1 LTQLRTPLP
10 MLSLDNITL
19 HRGPTRVLEDVS
31 IAVNEGELVALIGAN
46 GAGKTT
52 VLRTIS
58 GLLSPGAG
66 TIKFRGQPIQGL
78 APDRIVRL
86 GIAHCPEERKIWP
99 QMSVLEHLELGAFIR
114 AGGDG
119 IREDIDR
126 VFETFPILKERR
138 EQLAGTLSGGQQ
150 QMVAIG
156 RALMSRPALIL
167 FDEPSLG
174 LAPMMVETI
183 GKMIARIRDQGTT
196 VLLVEQNASLALRL
210 ADRAYVLETGR
221 VTLSGLAKELVA
233 NPEVHR
239 AYLGG

>member
-1 LTQLRTPLP
+1 
-10 MLSLDNITL
+10 MLALDNVTL
-19 HRGPTRVLEDVS
+19 HRGRTRVLDGVS
-31 IAVNEGELVALIGAN
+31 LAVDEGELVALIGAN

-58 GLLSPGAG
+58 GILAPSAG
-66 TIKFRGQPIQGL
+66 TITFRGKPIQG
-78 APDRIVRL
+78 ADPDAIVRL

-114 AGGDG
+114 S
-119 IREDIDR
+119 DR
-126 VFETFPILKERR
+126 DVSADMERIFDTFPVLKERR

-150 QMVAIG
+150 QMLAIG
-156 RALMSRPALIL
+156 RALMSRPTLVL

-174 LAPMMVETI
+174 LAPIMVETI
-183 GKMIARIRDQGTT
+183 GTMIAGIRDRGAT

-221 VTLSGLAKELVA
+221 VTLEGPAAALVE

>member
-1 LTQLRTPLP
+1 
-10 MLSLDNITL
+10 MLSLDNVTL
-19 HRGPTRVLEDVS
+19 HRGRTRVLDEVS
-31 IAVNEGELVALIGAN
+31 LSVSEGELVALIGAN

-58 GLLSPGAG
+58 GLLSPSAG
-66 TIKFRGQPIQGL
+66 TITFRGKPIHGADSDL
-78 APDRIVRL
+78 IVRL

-99 QMSVLEHLELGAFIR
+99 QMTVLEHLELGAFIR
-114 AGGDG
+114 ASESG
-119 IREDIDR
+119 IREDMDR
-126 VFETFPILKERR
+126 IFETFPVLQERR

-150 QMVAIG
+150 QMLAIG
-156 RALMSRPALIL
+156 RALMSRPMLIL

-174 LAPMMVETI
+174 LAPIMVQTI
-183 GKMIARIRDQGTT
+183 GTMIAHIREQGTT

-221 VTLSGLAKELVA
+221 VTLSGPAKELVA

>member
-1 LTQLRTPLP
+1 MP
-10 MLSLDNITL
+10 MLALDNVTL
-19 HRGPTRVLEDVS
+19 HRGTTRVLDSVS
-31 IAVNEGELVALIGAN
+31 LAVNEGELVALIGAN

-58 GLLSPGAG
+58 GILAPSAG
-66 TIKFRGQPIQGL
+66 TITFRGKPIQG
-78 APDRIVRL
+78 ADPDVIVRL

-99 QMSVLEHLELGAFIR
+99 QMTVQEHLELGAFIR
-114 AGGDG
+114 ADGGEIAQDMAR
-119 IREDIDR
+119 IFD
-126 VFETFPILKERR
+126 TFPVLKERR

-150 QMVAIG
+150 QMLAIG
-156 RALMSRPALIL
+156 RALMSRPTLAL

-174 LAPMMVETI
+174 LAPIMVETI
-183 GKMIARIRDQGTT
+183 GTMIAGIRDRGAT
-196 VLLVEQNASLALRL
+196 VLLVEQNAALALRL

-221 VTLSGLAKELVA
+221 VALEGPAKELVA

>member
-1 LTQLRTPLP
+1 VSTGMP
-10 MLSLDNITL
+10 MLALDNITL
-19 HRGPTRVLEDVS
+19 HRGTTRVLDGVS
-31 IAVNEGELVALIGAN
+31 LAVNEGELVALIGAN

-58 GLLSPGAG
+58 GILAPSAG
-66 TIKFRGQPIQGL
+66 TITFRDKPIHG
-78 APDRIVRL
+78 ADPDVIVRL

-99 QMSVLEHLELGAFIR
+99 QMTVQEHLELGAFIR
-114 AGGDG
+114 A
-119 IREDIDR
+119 DR
-126 VFETFPILKERR
+126 GEIARDMARIFDTFPVLKERR

-150 QMVAIG
+150 QMLAIG
-156 RALMSRPALIL
+156 RALMSRPTLVL

-174 LAPMMVETI
+174 LAPIMVETI
-183 GKMIARIRDQGTT
+183 GTMIAGIRDHGAT
-196 VLLVEQNASLALRL
+196 VLLVEQNAALALRL

-221 VTLSGLAKELVA
+221 VTLEGPAQELVA

>member
-1 LTQLRTPLP
+1 
-10 MLSLDNITL
+10 MLALDNVTL
-19 HRGPTRVLEDVS
+19 HRGTTRVLDSVS
-31 IAVNEGELVALIGAN
+31 LAVNEGELVALIGAN

-58 GLLSPGAG
+58 GILAPSAG
-66 TIKFRGQPIQGL
+66 TITFRGKPIQG
-78 APDRIVRL
+78 ADPDVIVRL

-99 QMSVLEHLELGAFIR
+99 QMTVQEHLELGAFIR
-114 AGGDG
+114 ADGGEIAQDMAR
-119 IREDIDR
+119 IFD
-126 VFETFPILKERR
+126 TFPVLKERR

-150 QMVAIG
+150 QMLAIG
-156 RALMSRPALIL
+156 RALMSRPTLVL

-174 LAPMMVETI
+174 LAPIMVETI
-183 GKMIARIRDQGTT
+183 GTMIAGIRDRGAT
-196 VLLVEQNASLALRL
+196 VLLVEQNAALALRL

-221 VTLSGLAKELVA
+221 VALEGPAKELVA

>member
-1 LTQLRTPLP
+1 MP
-10 MLSLDNITL
+10 MLALDNVTL
-19 HRGPTRVLEDVS
+19 HRGTTRVLDSVS
-31 IAVNEGELVALIGAN
+31 LAVNEGELVALIGAN

-58 GLLSPGAG
+58 GILAPSAG
-66 TIKFRGQPIQGL
+66 TITFRGKPIQG
-78 APDRIVRL
+78 ADPDVIVRL

-99 QMSVLEHLELGAFIR
+99 QMTVQEHLELGAFIR
-114 AGGDG
+114 ADGGEIAQDMAR
-119 IREDIDR
+119 IFD
-126 VFETFPILKERR
+126 TFPVLKERR

-150 QMVAIG
+150 QMLAIG
-156 RALMSRPALIL
+156 RALMSRPALVL

-174 LAPMMVETI
+174 LAPIMVETI
-183 GKMIARIRDQGTT
+183 GTMIAGIRDRGAT
-196 VLLVEQNASLALRL
+196 VLLVEQNAALALRL

-221 VTLSGLAKELVA
+221 VALEGPAKELVA

>member
-1 LTQLRTPLP
+1 
-10 MLSLDNITL
+10 MLALDNVTL
-19 HRGPTRVLEDVS
+19 HRGRTRVLDGVS
-31 IAVNEGELVALIGAN
+31 LVVDEGELVALIGAN

-58 GLLSPGAG
+58 GILAPSAG
-66 TIKFRGQPIQGL
+66 TIAFRGKPIQG
-78 APDRIVRL
+78 ADPDAIVRL

-99 QMSVLEHLELGAFIR
+99 QMSVQEHLELGAFIR
-114 AGGDG
+114 SDRDVDADMA
-119 IREDIDR
+119 R
-126 VFETFPILKERR
+126 VFDTCPVLKERR

-150 QMVAIG
+150 QMLAIG
-156 RALMSRPALIL
+156 RALMSRPSLVL

-174 LAPMMVETI
+174 LAPIMVETI
-183 GKMIARIRDQGTT
+183 GTMIADIRERGTT

-221 VTLSGLAKELVA
+221 ITLTGPAAALIE

>member
-1 LTQLRTPLP
+1 
-10 MLSLDNITL
+10 MLALDNVTL
-19 HRGPTRVLEDVS
+19 HRGRTRVLDGVS
-31 IAVNEGELVALIGAN
+31 LAVDEGELVALIGAN

-58 GLLSPGAG
+58 GILAPSAG
-66 TIKFRGQPIQGL
+66 TIAFRGKPIQG
-78 APDRIVRL
+78 ADPDAIVRL

-114 AGGDG
+114 S
-119 IREDIDR
+119 DR
-126 VFETFPILKERR
+126 DVSADMERIFDTFPVLKERR
-138 EQLAGTLSGGQQ
+138 DQLAGTLSGGQQ
-150 QMVAIG
+150 QMLAIG
-156 RALMSRPALIL
+156 RALMSRPSLVL

-174 LAPMMVETI
+174 LAPIMVETI
-183 GKMIARIRDQGTT
+183 GTMIAGIRERGTT
-196 VLLVEQNASLALRL
+196 VLLVEQNAALALRL

-221 VTLSGLAKELVA
+221 VTLEGPAAALVE

>member
-1 LTQLRTPLP
+1 
-10 MLSLDNITL
+10 MLALDDVTL
-19 HRGPTRVLEDVS
+19 HRGRTRALDGVS
-31 IAVNEGELVALIGAN
+31 LVVDEGELVALIGAN

-58 GLLSPGAG
+58 GILAPSAG
-66 TIKFRGQPIQGL
+66 TITFRGKPIQGTD
-78 APDRIVRL
+78 ADAIVRL

-99 QMSVLEHLELGAFIR
+99 QMSVQEHLELGAFIR
-114 AGGDG
+114 SDRDVDADM
-119 IREDIDR
+119 ER
-126 VFETFPILKERR
+126 VFDTFPVLKERR

-150 QMVAIG
+150 QMLAIG
-156 RALMSRPALIL
+156 RALMSRPSLVL

-174 LAPMMVETI
+174 LAPIMVETI
-183 GKMIARIRDQGTT
+183 GTMIAGIRERGTT

-221 VTLSGLAKELVA
+221 IALTGPAAALIE
-233 NPEVHR
+233 NPDVHR

>member
-1 LTQLRTPLP
+1 
-10 MLSLDNITL
+10 MLSLDSVTL
-19 HRGPTRVLEDVS
+19 HRGRTRVLDAVS
-31 IAVNEGELVALIGAN
+31 LSVNEGELVALIGAN

-66 TIKFRGQPIQGL
+66 TITFRGKPIQG
-78 APDRIVRL
+78 ADSDVIVRL

-99 QMSVLEHLELGAFIR
+99 QMTVLEHLELGAFVR
-114 AGGDG
+114 AAGGG
-119 IREDIDR
+119 IQEDIDR
-126 VFETFPILKERR
+126 VFETFPVLQERR

-150 QMVAIG
+150 QMLAIG
-156 RALMSRPALIL
+156 RALMSRPTLIL

-183 GKMIARIRDQGTT
+183 GKMITRIREQGTT

-221 VTLSGLAKELVA
+221 VTLSGPARDLVA

>member
-1 LTQLRTPLP
+1 
-10 MLSLDNITL
+10 MLALDNVTL
-19 HRGPTRVLEDVS
+19 HRGRTRVLDGVS
-31 IAVNEGELVALIGAN
+31 LAVDEGELVALIGAN

-58 GLLSPGAG
+58 GILAPSAG
-66 TIKFRGQPIQGL
+66 TITFRGKPIQG
-78 APDRIVRL
+78 ADPDAIVRL

-114 AGGDG
+114 S
-119 IREDIDR
+119 DR
-126 VFETFPILKERR
+126 DVSADMERIFDTFPVLNERR

-150 QMVAIG
+150 QMLAIG

-174 LAPMMVETI
+174 LAPIMVETI
-183 GKMIARIRDQGTT
+183 GTMIAGIRERGAT
-196 VLLVEQNASLALRL
+196 VLLVEQNAALALRL

-221 VTLSGLAKELVA
+221 VTLEGPAAALVE

>member
-1 LTQLRTPLP
+1 
-10 MLSLDNITL
+10 MLSLEDVTL
-19 HRGPTRVLEDVS
+19 YRGNTRVLDAVS
-31 IAVNEGELVALIGAN
+31 LEVREGELVALIGAN

-52 VLRTIS
+52 VLRTVS
-58 GLLSPGAG
+58 GLLVPRAG
-66 TIKFRGQPIQGL
+66 TIRFKGQAIHG
-78 APDRIVRL
+78 ASSDAIVRM

-99 QMSVLEHLELGAFIR
+99 EMTVYEHLELGAFARGR
-114 AGGDG
+114 ADL
-119 IREDIDR
+119 REDIER
-126 VFETFPILKERR
+126 IYTAFPILKERR
-138 EQLAGTLSGGQQ
+138 QQLAGTLSGGQQ

-156 RALMSRPALIL
+156 RALMSRPVLCM
-167 FDEPSLG
+167 FDEPSMG

-183 GKMIARIRDQGTT
+183 GEMIADIRRRGTT

-221 VTLSGLAKELVA
+221 VTLSGDAKSLAD

>member
-1 LTQLRTPLP
+1 MLT
-10 MLSLDNITL
+10 LDNVTL
-19 HRGPTRVLEDVS
+19 HRGRTRVLDGVS
-31 IAVNEGELVALIGAN
+31 LAVNEGELVALIGAN

-58 GLLSPGAG
+58 GVLTPSAG
-66 TIKFRGQPIQGL
+66 TVTFRGKPIQG
-78 APDRIVRL
+78 ADPDLIVRL

-99 QMSVLEHLELGAFIR
+99 QMTVLEHLELGAFIR
-114 AGGDG
+114 TDG
-119 IREDIDR
+119 NSEIGKDMERIFD
-126 VFETFPILKERR
+126 TFPVLKERR
-138 EQLAGTLSGGQQ
+138 QQLAGTMSGGQQ
-150 QMVAIG
+150 QMLAIG
-156 RALMSRPALIL
+156 RALMSRPSLVL

-174 LAPMMVETI
+174 LAPIMVETI
-183 GKMIARIRDQGTT
+183 GTMIAGIRDQGTT

-221 VTLSGLAKELVA
+221 VTLSGPAKEMVA

>member
-1 LTQLRTPLP
+1 MP
-10 MLSLDNITL
+10 MLALDNVTL
-19 HRGPTRVLEDVS
+19 HRGTTRVLDSVS
-31 IAVNEGELVALIGAN
+31 LAVNEGELVALIGAN

-58 GLLSPGAG
+58 GILAPSEG
-66 TIKFRGQPIQGL
+66 TITFRGKPIQG
-78 APDRIVRL
+78 ADPDVIVRL

-99 QMSVLEHLELGAFIR
+99 QMTVQEHLELGAFIR
-114 AGGDG
+114 ADGGEIAQDMAR
-119 IREDIDR
+119 IFD
-126 VFETFPILKERR
+126 TFPVLKERR

-150 QMVAIG
+150 QMLAIG
-156 RALMSRPALIL
+156 RALMSRPTLVL

-174 LAPMMVETI
+174 LAPIMVETI
-183 GKMIARIRDQGTT
+183 GTMIAGIRDRGAT
-196 VLLVEQNASLALRL
+196 VLLVEQNAALALRL

-221 VTLSGLAKELVA
+221 VALEGPAKELVA

>member
-1 LTQLRTPLP
+1 
-10 MLSLDNITL
+10 MLALDNVTL
-19 HRGPTRVLEDVS
+19 HRGTTRVLDSVS
-31 IAVNEGELVALIGAN
+31 LAVNEGELVALIGAN

-58 GLLSPGAG
+58 GILAPSAG
-66 TIKFRGQPIQGL
+66 TITFRGKPIQG
-78 APDRIVRL
+78 ADPDVIVRL

-99 QMSVLEHLELGAFIR
+99 QMTVQEHLELGAFIR
-114 AGGDG
+114 ADGGEIAQDMAR
-119 IREDIDR
+119 IFD
-126 VFETFPILKERR
+126 TFPVLKERR

-150 QMVAIG
+150 QMLVIG
-156 RALMSRPALIL
+156 RALMSRPTLVL

-174 LAPMMVETI
+174 LAPIMVETI
-183 GKMIARIRDQGTT
+183 GTMIAGIRDRGAT
-196 VLLVEQNASLALRL
+196 VLLVEQNAALALRL

-221 VTLSGLAKELVA
+221 VALEGPAKELVA

>member
-1 LTQLRTPLP
+1 
-10 MLSLDNITL
+10 MLALDNVTL
-19 HRGPTRVLEDVS
+19 HRGRTRVLDGVS
-31 IAVNEGELVALIGAN
+31 LTVAEGELVALIGAN

-58 GLLSPGAG
+58 GILSPSAG
-66 TIKFRGQPIQGL
+66 TVTFRGQPIHG
-78 APDRIVRL
+78 ADPDRIVRL

-99 QMSVLEHLELGAFIR
+99 QMTVLEHLELGAFIR
-114 AGGDG
+114 ADAEVGKDMA
-119 IREDIDR
+119 R
-126 VFETFPILKERR
+126 VFETFPVLKERR

-150 QMVAIG
+150 QMLAIG
-156 RALMSRPALIL
+156 RALMSRPALVL

-174 LAPMMVETI
+174 LAPIMVETI
-183 GKMIARIRDQGTT
+183 GTMIAGIRNQGTT
-196 VLLVEQNASLALRL
+196 VLLVEQNAALALRL

-221 VTLSGLAKELVA
+221 VTLAGPAKEMIA

>member
-1 LTQLRTPLP
+1 
-10 MLSLDNITL
+10 MLALDNVTL
-19 HRGPTRVLEDVS
+19 HRGRTRVLVAVS
-31 IAVNEGELVALIGAN
+31 LAVGEGELVALFGAN

-58 GLLSPGAG
+58 GILTPSAG
-66 TIKFRGQPIQGL
+66 TITFRGKPIHGA
-78 APDRIVRL
+78 APDVIVRL

-99 QMSVLEHLELGAFIR
+99 DMSVQEHLELGAFIR
-114 AGGDG
+114 GDG
-119 IREDIDR
+119 DVGADMERIYEI
-126 VFETFPILKERR
+126 FPVLRERR

-156 RALMSRPALIL
+156 RALMSRPSLIL

-174 LAPMMVETI
+174 LAPLMVATI
-183 GKMIARIRDQGTT
+183 GNMIAGIRERGTT

-221 VTLSGLAKELVA
+221 VTLSGPAQQMIE

>member
-1 LTQLRTPLP
+1 
-10 MLSLDNITL
+10 MLSLDNVTL
-19 HRGPTRVLEDVS
+19 HRGRTRVLDGVS
-31 IAVNEGELVALIGAN
+31 LVGGEGELVALIGAN

-58 GLLSPGAG
+58 GILAPSAG
-66 TIKFRGQPIQGL
+66 TITFRGKAIQG
-78 APDRIVRL
+78 ADPDAIVRL

-99 QMSVLEHLELGAFIR
+99 QMSVQEHLELGAFIR
-114 AGGDG
+114 SD
-119 IREDIDR
+119 RDIDGDMER
-126 VFETFPILKERR
+126 VFDTFPVLKERR

-150 QMVAIG
+150 QMLAIG
-156 RALMSRPALIL
+156 RALMSRPSLVL

-174 LAPMMVETI
+174 LAPIMVETI
-183 GKMIARIRDQGTT
+183 GTMIAGIRERGTT

-221 VTLSGLAKELVA
+221 ITLTGPAAALIE

>member
-1 LTQLRTPLP
+1 
-10 MLSLDNITL
+10 MLCLDNVTL
-19 HRGPTRVLEDVS
+19 HRGRTRVLDRVS
-31 IAVNEGELVALIGAN
+31 LSVDEGELVALVGAN
-46 GAGKTT
+46 GAGKPT

-58 GLLSPGAG
+58 GLLSPGEG
-66 TIKFRGQPIQGL
+66 TIMFRGEPIQGA

-99 QMSVLEHLELGAFIR
+99 QMTVLEHLELGAFIR
-114 AGGDG
+114 DDASAIGD
-119 IREDIDR
+119 DIAR
-126 VFETFPILKERR
+126 VFETFPVLQERR

-150 QMVAIG
+150 QMLAIG
-156 RALMSRPALIL
+156 RALMSRPVLVL

-174 LAPMMVETI
+174 LAPIMVETI
-183 GKMIARIRDQGTT
+183 GKMIARIRVQGTT

-221 VTLSGLAKELVA
+221 VTLHGPARDLVA
-233 NPEVHR
+233 NPQVRR

>member
-1 LTQLRTPLP
+1 MSTIPP
-10 MLSLDNITL
+10 MLALDNVTL
-19 HRGPTRVLEDVS
+19 HRGRTRVLDGVS
-31 IAVNEGELVALIGAN
+31 LAVNEGELVALIGAN

-58 GLLSPGAG
+58 GILTPSAG
-66 TIKFRGQPIQGL
+66 TVTFRGKPIQG
-78 APDRIVRL
+78 ADPDLIVRL

-99 QMSVLEHLELGAFIR
+99 QMTVLEHLELGAFIR
-114 AGGDG
+114 TDG
-119 IREDIDR
+119 KSEIGKDMERIFD
-126 VFETFPILKERR
+126 TFPVLKERR
-138 EQLAGTLSGGQQ
+138 QQLAGTMSGGQQ
-150 QMVAIG
+150 QMLAIG
-156 RALMSRPALIL
+156 RALMSRPSLVL

-174 LAPMMVETI
+174 LAPIMVETI
-183 GKMIARIRDQGTT
+183 GTMIAGIRDQGAT

-221 VTLSGLAKELVA
+221 VTLSGPAKEMVA